1 MIEIVDYHRRFFED
15 MFTCYQLGF
24 TDGHNGYTLARLALF
39 QRDTIFLAVNESGLV
54 VGVLIGITSARE
66 AWFTGLTL
74 LPGTSGAQQLIA
86 RLAQALSHRFIDFGF
101 DQARLTTRRRSI
113 LRFVERVKAPSI
125 IEAPDCYHDGVNR
138 WIVTVNMSNLP
149 LLTRLIA

>member
-1 MIEIVDYHRRFFED
+1 MIEIVDYHRKYFED
-15 MFTCYQLGF
+15 MILCYQFGF
-24 TDGHNGYTLARLALF
+24 PDGHNRYTLARLALF
-39 QRDTIFLAVNESGLV
+39 HKDTIFLAVNESSMV
-54 VGVLIGITSARE
+54 VGVLIGITSVRE

-74 LPGTSGAQQLIA
+74 LPVTSGAQQLIA
-86 RLAQALSHRFIDFGF
+86 RLAQVLSHRFIDLGF

-125 IEAPDCYHDGVNR
+125 IEVPNCYHDDVNR
-138 WIVTVNMSNLP
+138 WIATVNMSNLP